1 MSRKNKKFCLF
12 FAKILTK
19 NGRRYILYKICFKR
33 RFMSR
38 LPRSFINSNFFH
50 VMIQGINREYIFE
63 DEFFKKVYLK
73 YIFEE
78 SVMLN
83 INIIS
88 FCVMDNHVHLLL
100 NIKNIEDM
108 SILMK
113 KTNQR
118 YALFYNK
125 MKSRVGYVFR
135 NRYRSEPICDER
147 YLYQCILYIHRNPI
161 KARITEKLDEY
172 EYSSTMEYSIKK
184 VNKILNGNLLK
195 YTDKRDGEKLEFID
209 IKENQDPEEVSK
221 IIDKIILNTKRKLN
235 IDAIDKKDKYII
247 GNIIKEIKET
257 TTASM
262 MTISLKLGI
271 SKTSVSRYINENK
284 KNNT

>member
-1 MSRKNKKFCLF
+1 
-12 FAKILTK
+12 
-19 NGRRYILYKICFKR
+19 
-33 RFMSR
+33 
-38 LPRSFINSNFFH
+38 
-50 VMIQGINREYIFE
+50 
-63 DEFFKKVYLK
+63 
-73 YIFEE
+73 
-78 SVMLN
+78 
-83 INIIS
+83 
-88 FCVMDNHVHLLL
+88 
-100 NIKNIEDM
+100 
-108 SILMK
+108 
-113 KTNQR
+113 
-118 YALFYNK
+118 
-125 MKSRVGYVFR
+125 
-135 NRYRSEPICDER
+135 
-147 YLYQCILYIHRNPI
+147 
-161 KARITEKLDEY
+161 
-172 EYSSTMEYSIKK
+172 MEYSIKK

>member
-1 MSRKNKKFCLF
+1 MEEDIYYIKFF
-12 FAKILTK
+12 
-19 NGRRYILYKICFKR
+19 YKICFKR

>member
-1 MSRKNKKFCLF
+1 
-12 FAKILTK
+12 
-19 NGRRYILYKICFKR
+19 
-33 RFMSR
+33 MSR

-147 YLYQCILYIHRNPI
+147 YLYQCIL
-161 KARITEKLDEY
+161 L
-172 EYSSTMEYSIKK
+172 SI
-184 VNKILNGNLLK
+184 
-195 YTDKRDGEKLEFID
+195 
-209 IKENQDPEEVSK
+209 
-221 IIDKIILNTKRKLN
+221 
-235 IDAIDKKDKYII
+235 
-247 GNIIKEIKET
+247 EIP
-257 TTASM
+257 
-262 MTISLKLGI
+262 
-271 SKTSVSRYINENK
+271 
-284 KNNT
+284 